1 MLCGR
6 KITAMLAGETL
17 ERSVV
22 RGHLQGDVLSP
33 LLWSLVVDELIGG
46 LGKNGY
52 CTLGFVDGIAILI
65 CGKFSEHYLRAYPA
79 DHQSTK
85 DGNNMVHLEV
95 RFKGPEGISSL

>member
-1 MLCGR
+1 
-6 KITAMLAGETL
+6 
-17 ERSVV
+17 
-22 RGHLQGDVLSP
+22 
-33 LLWSLVVDELIGG
+33 
-46 LGKNGY
+46 
-52 CTLGFVDGIAILI
+52 LGFVDGIAILI